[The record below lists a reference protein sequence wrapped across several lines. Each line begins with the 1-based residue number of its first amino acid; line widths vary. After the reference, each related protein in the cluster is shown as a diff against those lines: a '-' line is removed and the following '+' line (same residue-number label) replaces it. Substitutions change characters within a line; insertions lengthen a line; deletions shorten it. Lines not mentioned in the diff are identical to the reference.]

1 MKRLI
6 MTFNLGKSSQR
17 LRQLLVTARTF
28 ALLSLG
34 SMILVLV
41 VGIGVIVHEKTASS
55 PISSMKGF
63 ASSVSSGLF
72 SDMLAM
78 EMPGTGEAGKKWS
91 ITGKQ
96 ASTFLLRMLTN
107 INPADPLS
115 LLSSQYP
122 GLGGD
127 STVILRSGSGTGES
141 IASEDHDTVPP
152 EGDENPSSVVGDS
165 DRPDHPAGDLDT
177 STGTGDDDADNTSDN
192 TSDNPADD
200 SDSTSLPDSTST
212 DTPAVPDKGTE
223 SDTDNTPSTQEPA
236 KPTTGDRNVV
246 FIYSSHSR
254 ESWFP
259 EVNSKKYAESPVKNV
274 TLLGK
279 RLASQLKESG
289 IGSISSGTDYAS
301 TVKNYNW
308 LLSYKYSK
316 QTVVSAIAKDK
327 ELSYFFDIHRDS
339 LRRKNTTITI
349 DGVTYAQVFLV
360 IGLANP
366 HWSENEA
373 LANKIHE
380 ALEKKYPGLSRGVLG
395 KTKASGNGEYNQSL
409 SPHSV
414 LIEVGGV
421 DNTLKESY
429 RTIDVLAKVI
439 SDIYWDAEK
448 VSASK

>member
-6 MTFNLGKSSQR
+6 MTFNLGKSSLR

-41 VGIGVIVHEKTASS
+41 VGIGVIVHEKTANS
-55 PISSMKGF
+55 PISSMRGF
-63 ASSVSSGLF
+63 TSSVSSGLF

-78 EMPGTGEAGKKWS
+78 EMPGTGEENKKWS

-96 ASTFLLRMLTN
+96 VSTFLLRMFTD

-122 GLGGD
+122 GLGGE
-127 STVILRSGSGTGES
+127 SSVILRSGSGTGNGVTS
-141 IASEDHDTVPP
+141 ADHDRVPP
-152 EGDENPSSVVGDS
+152 EGDEDPGGLIGDS
-165 DRPDHPAGDLDT
+165 DRPDHPAGDL
-177 STGTGDDDADNTSDN
+177 TGDNGTDTATGDSADD
-192 TSDNPADD
+192 PADKPSDDPTD
-200 SDSTSLPDSTST
+200 SAGPDDPPT
-212 DTPAVPDKGTE
+212 TPDQGTQG
-223 SDTDNTPSTQEPA
+223 DDPGKTPSTDEPA
-236 KPTTGDRNVV
+236 KPTTGGRNVI
-246 FIYSSHSR
+246 FIYHSHNR

-259 EVNSKKYAESPVKNV
+259 EVSSKKLAESPVKNV

-279 RLASQLKESG
+279 RLASQLKEQG
-289 IGSISSGTDYAS
+289 IGALQSSTDYSS

-316 QTVVSAIAKDK
+316 QTVVSAMAKDK
-327 ELSYFFDIHRDS
+327 HLNYFFDIHRDS
-339 LRRKNTTITI
+339 LGRKNTTVTI

-366 HWSENEA
+366 HWEQNEA

-380 ALEKKYPGLSRGVLG
+380 ELEKKYPGLSRGVLG

>member
-6 MTFNLGKSSQR
+6 MTFNLGKSSLR

-41 VGIGVIVHEKTASS
+41 VGIGVIIHEKTASS
-55 PISSMKGF
+55 PISSMRGF
-63 ASSVSSGLF
+63 TSSVSSGLF

-78 EMPGTGEAGKKWS
+78 EMPGNGEENKKWS
-91 ITGKQ
+91 ITGRQ
-96 ASTFLLRMLTN
+96 VSTFLLRMLTD

-115 LLSSQYP
+115 LLASEYP
-122 GLGGD
+122 GLGGE
-127 STVILRSGSGTGES
+127 SSVILRSGSGTGNG
-141 IASEDHDTVPP
+141 ATSEDHDIVPP
-152 EGDENPSSVVGDS
+152 EGDEDPGSLIGDS
-165 DRPDHPAGDLDT
+165 DRPDHPAGDLTEDGGSNGKADDT
-177 STGTGDDDADNTSDN
+177 
-192 TSDNPADD
+192 ADD
-200 SDSTSLPDSTST
+200 SSNDSADKPSDEPADNSSTD
-212 DTPAVPDKGTE
+212 DTPAVPDKGTTE
-223 SDTDNTPSTQEPA
+223 TDTGKTPTTDEPA
-236 KPTTGDRNVV
+236 KPTTGGRNVI
-246 FIYSSHSR
+246 FIYSSHNR

-259 EVNSKKYAESPVKNV
+259 EVTSKKLAESPTKNV

-279 RLASQLKESG
+279 RLASQLKAGG
-289 IGSISSGTDYAS
+289 IGTLQSSTDYS
-301 TVKNYNW
+301 TTVKNYNW

-316 QTVVSAIAKDK
+316 QTVVSAMAKDK
-327 ELSYFFDIHRDS
+327 NLSYFFDIHRDS
-339 LRRKNTTITI
+339 LGRKNTTVTI

-366 HWSENEA
+366 HWEQNEA

-380 ALEKKYPGLSRGVLG
+380 ELEKKYPGLSRGVLG

-448 VSASK
+448 VSTSK

>member
-6 MTFNLGKSSQR
+6 MTLNLGKSSLH
-17 LRQLLVTARTF
+17 LRRLLVTARTF

-41 VGIGVIVHEKTASS
+41 VGVGVIVHQKTASS

-78 EMPGTGEAGKKWS
+78 EMPGTGKEDKKWS
-91 ITGKQ
+91 ITGRQ

-115 LLSSQYP
+115 LLASQYP

-127 STVILRSGSGTGES
+127 STVILRSGSGTEES
-141 IASEDHDTVPP
+141 IASSEDHDTVPP
-152 EGDENPSSVVGDS
+152 EGDENPDSVVGDS

-177 STGTGDDDADNTSDN
+177 TTGAGDGNATDNTSD
-192 TSDNPADD
+192 TPVDGTD
-200 SDSTSLPDSTST
+200 SASSPDSTSN
-212 DTPAVPDKGTE
+212 DTPAEPDKGTG
-223 SDTDNTPSTQEPA
+223 SDTGKNTPSTDEPA
-236 KPTTGDRNVV
+236 RPTTGNRNVV

-259 EVNSKKYAESPVKNV
+259 EVTSKKYAESPVKNV

-279 RLASQLKESG
+279 RLASQLKSNG
-289 IGSISSGTDYAS
+289 IGAQSSATDYAS

-316 QTVVSAIAKDK
+316 QTVVSAMEKDK
-327 ELSYFFDIHRDS
+327 NLNYLFDIHRDS
-339 LRRKNTTITI
+339 QRRKNTTITI

-429 RTIDVLAKVI
+429 RTIDVLAKII

-448 VSASK
+448 VSTSK